1 MRTATLPLALAAFG
15 LGLLPALAIAKVE
28 GHCEYEGRKVALV
41 DGAAWVLPE
50 EEDDFDDGYEDEAP
64 EVPSGPPVM
73 LAFVTFGLDAGA
85 LARATDREEALRDQS
100 WEQDESARL
109 ELTVEDGMVG
119 QQYLWISP
127 GTNVS
132 YSSSEVG
139 HYTAAKAAKAAKDRV
154 SGEYRFSPEDGQ
166 ELDCRVKF
174 DLALLGDP
182 KDAPPP
188 PGVALPAGG
197 GEPGAAYMAMNKAV
211 QAGDFDAMLKLMPPD
226 RAEMMREARNEPD
239 FAAQMALMQAMSP
252 TQVKISGGRMD
263 GDKAWLE
270 FTAVESGQP
279 RAGTAEMHREG
290 GRWILVKEST
300 RDPD

>member
-1 MRTATLPLALAAFG
+1 MRTAALPLALAAFG
-15 LGLLPALAIAKVE
+15 LGLFPALAAARVQ
-28 GHCEYEGRKVALV
+28 GQCEYEGRKVALV

-50 EEDDFDDGYEDEAP
+50 EEDDGFDEGYEDEAP

-85 LARATDREEALRDQS
+85 LARASDREEALRDQS
-100 WEQDESARL
+100 WDQDESARL
-109 ELTVEDGMVG
+109 ELTVEGGVVG

-132 YSSSEVG
+132 YSSNEVG
-139 HYTAAKAAKAAKDRV
+139 HYTAAKSAKDRV

-166 ELDCRVKF
+166 ELDCRVTF

-197 GEPGAAYMAMNKAV
+197 GEPGAAYLAMNKAV

-226 RAEMMREARNEPD
+226 RVAMMQDARKDPD

-252 TQVKISGGRMD
+252 TQVTISGGRMD
-263 GDKAWLE
+263 GDRAWLE

-279 RAGTAEMHREG
+279 RAGTAEMHRED
-290 GRWILVKEST
+290 GRWVLVKEST

>member
-1 MRTATLPLALAAFG
+1 MRTAALPLALAAFG
-15 LGLLPALAIAKVE
+15 LGLFPVLAAAKVQ

-41 DGAAWVLPE
+41 DGAAWALPE
-50 EEDDFDDGYEDEAP
+50 EPEDDFDEGYEDEAT
-64 EVPSGPPVM
+64 EEPSGPSVM
-73 LAFVTFGLDAGA
+73 LAFVTFEVDAGA

-100 WEQDESARL
+100 WAQDESARL
-109 ELTVEDGMVG
+109 ELTVEDGTVG

-127 GTNVS
+127 GTNIS
-132 YSSSEVG
+132 YSSNEVG
-139 HYTAAKAAKAAKDRV
+139 HYKPGTGARNRV
-154 SGEYRFSPEDGQ
+154 IGEYRFSPEDGQ
-166 ELDCRVKF
+166 DLDCRVNF

-197 GEPGAAYMAMNKAV
+197 GEPGAAYLAMNKAV
-211 QAGDFDAMLKLMPPD
+211 QAGDFDAMLRLMPPE
-226 RAEMMREARNEPD
+226 RVAMMQDARKDPD

-252 TQVKISGGRMD
+252 TNVKISGGRQD

-270 FTAVESGQP
+270 FTAVEAAQP

-290 GRWILVKEST
+290 GRWVLVKEST

>member
-1 MRTATLPLALAAFG
+1 MRTAALPLALAAFG
-15 LGLLPALAIAKVE
+15 LGLLPALAAAKVE
-28 GHCEYEGRKVALV
+28 GHCEYEGRRVALV
-41 DGAAWVLPE
+41 DGAAWALPE
-50 EEDDFDDGYEDEAP
+50 AFEDDFDDGYEDDEPEA
-64 EVPSGPPVM
+64 PSGPPVM

-85 LARATDREEALRDQS
+85 LARAADREDALRDQS
-100 WEQDESARL
+100 WQQDESARL
-109 ELTVEDGMVG
+109 ELTVENGVVG

-132 YSSSEVG
+132 YSSNEVG
-139 HYTAAKAAKAAKDRV
+139 HYKAGAAAKDRV

-166 ELDCRVKF
+166 DLDCRVRF

-197 GEPGAAYMAMNKAV
+197 GEPGAAYLAMNKAV
-211 QAGDFDAMLKLMPPD
+211 RAGDFDAMLKLVPPE
-226 RAEMMREARNEPD
+226 RAAMMQDARKDPD
-239 FAAQMALMQAMSP
+239 FAMQMAMVQAMAP
-252 TQVKISGGRMD
+252 TNVKITGGRQD

-270 FTAVESGQP
+270 FTATEADSP
-279 RAGTAEMHREG
+279 RVGTAEMKREG
-290 GRWILVKEST
+290 GRWIMVKEST